1 VNFARGPVRDMGVA
15 LLLSQGV
22 SAESMSVPQQ
32 AKTLR
37 DRATLAVSVRPKSVE
52 ERFSDLA
59 ASWRQ
64 GRGPYSVMRQ
74 LAVHPAYQQI
84 IGLGTEAVPC
94 ILVEMERAPDW
105 WFWALTSITGV
116 DPVDPLHNGKL
127 RLMAGDWFRWARANG
142 ISW

>member
-1 VNFARGPVRDMGVA
+1 MSFTLGPVRDMGVA

-22 SAESMSVPQQ
+22 SPESMSVPRQ

-37 DRATLAVSVRPKSVE
+37 DRSTLAVSTRAKSVE
-52 ERFSDLA
+52 ERFSELA
-59 ASWRQ
+59 ERWRR
-64 GRGPYSVMRQ
+64 GCGPYSVMRQ

-84 IGLGTEAVPC
+84 IGLGKEAVPC
-94 ILVEMERAPDW
+94 ILAELERAPDW

-116 DPVDPLHNGKL
+116 DPVDLAHHGKL
-127 RLMAGDWFRWARANG
+127 RLMAADWFRWARANG